1 MEELNDLK
9 EEIKE
14 LKEKLSSINMD
25 LTHMKATTI
34 ISARMLE
41 DSVLNRGLLNEILKN
56 LEAMSKLSNI
66 SLDEA
71 IKLKAEQTN
80 NLDTIGNI
88 IGYLKC
94 GQKIH
99 AIKALRQASNLG
111 LKDAKDVIDMLDV
124 KLKYTP
130 TLDDLPF

>member
-41 DSVLNRGLLNEILKN
+41 DSVLNRG
-56 LEAMSKLSNI
+56 
-66 SLDEA
+66 
-71 IKLKAEQTN
+71 
-80 NLDTIGNI
+80 
-88 IGYLKC
+88 Y
-94 GQKIH
+94 
-99 AIKALRQASNLG
+99 
-111 LKDAKDVIDMLDV
+111 
-124 KLKYTP
+124 
-130 TLDDLPF
+130 